1 MYQYSQHSKVQGL
14 NEHFI
19 QFSEMEWAMGY
30 LIPFRAS
37 GSIQCVGMDLIVDY
51 ILSIYRLYNIL
62 LDSVPSFNI
71 ELQMN
76 GNPFVLIWPG
86 QYNMYTLSKPE
97 I

>member
-1 MYQYSQHSKVQGL
+1 
-14 NEHFI
+14 
-19 QFSEMEWAMGY
+19 MGY

-37 GSIQCVGMDLIVDY
+37 GSIQCVGMDLTVDY
-51 ILSIYRLYNIL
+51 ILSIYGLYNIR

-76 GNPFVLIWPG
+76 GNPFVLIWPR
-86 QYNMYTLSKPE
+86 QHNIYTLLKPE